1 VDNEKIAQTLHTV
14 EAEIKEVTDH
24 EEGVI
29 VGKDG
34 TVVWRGSG
42 GRSSITNMPFER
54 LKDNIFTHNHP
65 SGGCAFSLNDI
76 ETIIANDGYE
86 VRAVTQDGRFVSFK
100 KSEGEVSS
108 EIVRDMRVAGLT
120 NKESLLYA
128 ERKVT
133 EKYGRDTYRTMSK
146 EKQTRAMVP
155 YIEAQMNSWMREN
168 THKYGYIFT
177 EGRL

>member
-1 VDNEKIAQTLHTV
+1 VDNEKIACTLRTV
-14 EAEIKEVTDH
+14 EAEIKDATDH

-34 TVVWRGSG
+34 SVIWRGMG

-100 KSEGEVSS
+100 KGAGEVSS
-108 EIVRDMRVAGLT
+108 EIARDMRGAGLT
-120 NKESLLYA
+120 TKDTLLYA
-128 ERKVT
+128 ERMVM
-133 EKYGRDTYRTMSK
+133 EKYGRDTYRAMSK
-146 EKQTRAMVP
+146 ETQTRAMMP
-155 YIEAQMNSWMREN
+155 YIEAQTNSWMREN